1 MDDTVIKEKAV
12 ETLEI
17 EAAAVKRLT
26 ERIDEEFVAAVNC
39 ILACKARVI
48 VTGMGKSG
56 HVGRKIAATLA
67 STGTPSFFLH
77 PAEAFHGDLGM
88 VTEQDV
94 VVAISNSGES
104 SEIVNILPIIR
115 RIGATIIAM
124 SGRRTSQLGQ
134 FADYFIDISVE
145 REACPLGLAPTAS
158 TTATLA
164 MGDAIAMALM
174 SCRNFTSQDFAL
186 FHPGGA
192 LGRRLLLTVKNVMH
206 TDGDNPLIHK
216 GKTAKDALFVM
227 TDKGLGAAS
236 VVGDDGKFLGLI
248 TDGIIRRALA
258 KDNDFLDEPV
268 ESIMFTSPLVISP
281 EKMAAQ
287 ALHVMEQ
294 HKPNPVTVLPVIDKE
309 NKPIGMVHLTDL
321 LRQGVV

>member
-1 MDDTVIKEKAV
+1 MIKDKAIETLKIEAGAV
-12 ETLEI
+12 EHLISHVDDEFQR
-17 EAAAVKRLT
+17 AVQ
-26 ERIDEEFVAAVNC
+26 C
-39 ILACKARVI
+39 ILDCTARVV

-56 HVGRKIAATLA
+56 HVGQKIAATLA
-67 STGTPSFFLH
+67 STGTPSFFMH

-88 VTEQDV
+88 VTEKDV
-94 VVAISNSGES
+94 VIAISNSGES

-124 SGRRTSQLGQ
+124 CGRRDSSLGKHS
-134 FADYFIDISVE
+134 DYFVDIAVE

-174 SCRNFTSQDFAL
+174 EARNFTSQGFAM

-192 LGRRLLLTVKNVMH
+192 RGRKLLLKVEHVMH
-206 TDGDNPLIHK
+206 TGEDNPVIRR

-236 VVGDDGKFLGLI
+236 VVDENGKFIGLI

-258 KDNDFLDEPV
+258 KDYKFLDEAV
-268 ESIMFTSPLVISP
+268 GNIMFETPLTIKQ
-281 EKMAAQ
+281 EAMASA
-287 ALHVMEQ
+287 ALSVMEK
-294 HKPNPVTVLPVIDKE
+294 HKPRPVTVLPVIDD
-309 NKPIGMVHLTDL
+309 NKIPVGIIHLTDL

>member
-94 VVAISNSGES
+94 VIAISNSGES

-268 ESIMFTSPLVISP
+268 ESIMFTSPLTISP

-309 NKPIGMVHLTDL
+309 HRPIGMVHLTDL

>member
-1 MDDTVIKEKAV
+1 
-12 ETLEI
+12 
-17 EAAAVKRLT
+17 
-26 ERIDEEFVAAVNC
+26 
-39 ILACKARVI
+39 
-48 VTGMGKSG
+48 
-56 HVGRKIAATLA
+56 
-67 STGTPSFFLH
+67 
-77 PAEAFHGDLGM
+77 
-88 VTEQDV
+88 
-94 VVAISNSGES
+94 
-104 SEIVNILPIIR
+104 
-115 RIGATIIAM
+115 
-124 SGRRTSQLGQ
+124 
-134 FADYFIDISVE
+134 
-145 REACPLGLAPTAS
+145 
-158 TTATLA
+158 

-236 VVGDDGKFLGLI
+236 VIDDDGKFLGLI

-268 ESIMFTSPLVISP
+268 ESIMFTSPLTISP

-309 NKPIGMVHLTDL
+309 HRPIGMVHLTDL